1 MVKKLRKTGK
11 INYFNKDKGFGFI
24 LSEDGKSLFV
34 HINNVSMN
42 NGEYPEIGQKFSFIE
57 VNSKKGIMAVDVV
70 PETPVA

>member
-1 MVKKLRKTGK
+1 MRKTGK

-42 NGEYPEIGQKFSFIE
+42 NGEYPEVGQKFSYIE
-57 VNSKKGIMAVDVV
+57 VNC
-70 PETPVA
+70 